1 MSMTKF
7 VLLMVLCSELAVNQC
22 KIIPTQKVIFND
34 YSSCIIYGYDYS
46 HKLIAGFDPE
56 WTNSMK
62 AYTKFSCEPEK
73 II

>member
-1 MSMTKF
+1 MTKF
-7 VLLMVLCSELAVNQC
+7 VLLMVLCSELASHQC
-22 KIIPTQKVIFND
+22 KIIPTPNVLFDD

-46 HKLIAGFDPE
+46 HTLMAGFDPE

-62 AYTKFSCEPEK
+62 AYTKFSCEVDK